1 MCLITN
7 AKETV
12 KVSSP
17 PSLTESTVSSFSSTD
32 SESNGLKVLICSENV
47 PPQVNGIARRI
58 GMYADGLRD
67 IGCEVGELNIHYFK
81 PLMCFILIY
90 LLCFANML

>member
-1 MCLITN
+1 MMCLITN

-12 KVSSP
+12 TVTDQV
-17 PSLTESTVSSFSSTD
+17 PSLASSSVSSFSSTD

-67 IGCEVGELNIHYFK
+67 IGCDVGKLVMK
-81 PLMCFILIY
+81 PFILN
-90 LLCFANML
+90 L

>member
-7 AKETV
+7 TKETLNV
-12 KVSSP
+12 FNP

-67 IGCEVGELNIHYFK
+67 IGCEVGELMYMTFEQVDACCLHISHV
-81 PLMCFILIY
+81 LMTS
-90 LLCFANML
+90 

>member
-1 MCLITN
+1 MMCLITN

-12 KVSSP
+12 TVTDQV
-17 PSLTESTVSSFSSTD
+17 PSLASSSVSSFSSTD

-67 IGCEVGELNIHYFK
+67 IGCDVGKLVMKPFNLN
-81 PLMCFILIY
+81 L
-90 LLCFANML
+90 